1 MTYEQ
6 VILERA
12 QHDYEGVDDY
22 LLNMKKSRF
31 TPRLVYGRIRSKDYQ
46 SFLHQHRHR
55 YNERDRDQEA
65 SHHDDPGR

>member
-22 LLNMKKSRF
+22 LLNMKKSGSSVVSVGEI
-31 TPRLVYGRIRSKDYQ
+31 P
-46 SFLHQHRHR
+46 
-55 YNERDRDQEA
+55 A
-65 SHHDDPGR
+65 